1 MIIFDFLLFYR
12 RSRMRVRGAGAVSL
26 TWPHFGA
33 TVALTAG
40 SGPTPAHSA
49 GPDLHR
55 SVSPYD
61 LRRSFS
67 PYDLHRSFSLYDL
80 HRSFSP
86 YDLHRSFSPYDLL
99 RSFSLLFDLH
109 RSFSL

>member
-1 MIIFDFLLFYR
+1 
-12 RSRMRVRGAGAVSL
+12 MRVLGAGAVSL

-55 SVSPYD
+55 SVSLFYD
-61 LRRSFS
+61 LCAWRCLASCYF
-67 PYDLHRSFSLYDL
+67 
-80 HRSFSP
+80 
-86 YDLHRSFSPYDLL
+86 
-99 RSFSLLFDLH
+99 LFC
-109 RSFSL
+109 R

>member
-1 MIIFDFLLFYR
+1 
-12 RSRMRVRGAGAVSL
+12 MRVRGAGAVSL

-55 SVSPYD
+55 SN
-61 LRRSFS
+61 F
-67 PYDLHRSFSLYDL
+67 
-80 HRSFSP
+80 
-86 YDLHRSFSPYDLL
+86 
-99 RSFSLLFDLH
+99 LFFMTSVHGDGLA
-109 RSFSL
+109 SC

>member
-1 MIIFDFLLFYR
+1 ML
-12 RSRMRVRGAGAVSL
+12 VRGVGAVSL

-55 SVSPYD
+55 SVS
-61 LRRSFS
+61 LN
-67 PYDLHRSFSLYDL
+67 DLHRSFSLFYDL
-80 HRSFSP
+80 CAWRWLTTVVVSFF
-86 YDLHRSFSPYDLL
+86 L
-99 RSFSLLFDLH
+99 
-109 RSFSL
+109 

>member
-1 MIIFDFLLFYR
+1 
-12 RSRMRVRGAGAVSL
+12 MRVRGVGAVSL

-55 SVSPYD
+55 S
-61 LRRSFS
+61 FS
-67 PYDLHRSFSLYDL
+67 PYDLHRSFSLHDL
-80 HRSFSP
+80 HRSFS
-86 YDLHRSFSPYDLL
+86 FTQV
-99 RSFSLLFDLH
+99 SFSL
-109 RSFSL
+109 

>member
-1 MIIFDFLLFYR
+1 
-12 RSRMRVRGAGAVSL
+12 MRVRGVGGVSL

-55 SVSPYD
+55 SFSLYD
-61 LRRSFS
+61 LQ
-67 PYDLHRSFSLYDL
+67 RSFSLYDL
-80 HRSFSP
+80 HRSFSLC
-86 YDLHRSFSPYDLL
+86 D
-99 RSFSLLFDLH
+99 
-109 RSFSL
+109 

>member
-1 MIIFDFLLFYR
+1 
-12 RSRMRVRGAGAVSL
+12 MRVRGVGAVSL

-49 GPDLHR
+49 GPDSHR

-61 LRRSFS
+61 L
-67 PYDLHRSFSLYDL
+67 HRSFLV
-80 HRSFSP
+80 
-86 YDLHRSFSPYDLL
+86 L
-99 RSFSLLFDLH
+99 RQNVASH
-109 RSFSL
+109 NVYVTKRNCY

>member
-1 MIIFDFLLFYR
+1 
-12 RSRMRVRGAGAVSL
+12 MRVRGVGAVSL

-55 SVSPYD
+55 SVSLYD
-61 LRRSFS
+61 IHRSFS
-67 PYDLHRSFSLYDL
+67 SYDLHRSFSLYA
-80 HRSFSP
+80 
-86 YDLHRSFSPYDLL
+86 LL
-99 RSFSLLFDLH
+99 RSF
-109 RSFSL
+109 FSL